1 MKLQGMDTEILV
13 QSHNIELG
21 DALPDF
27 ARRKIIETCG
37 KYFNKVTECNV
48 HFKKEGNF
56 YSCSIRL
63 KSGALKPFVADHT
76 NIDIRVAFTTALEK
90 VAKQQRRL
98 KRELREDKGYRPDK
112 ASTFDNGIS
121 LRKSGVAVPEMLEDG
136 EDDRQNLA
144 TMEGADDY
152 VRAMAQKSVQDDA
165 ALENEIAMANKQRSA
180 AE

>member
-1 MKLQGMDTEILV
+1 MKLQGTDTEILV
-13 QSHNIELG
+13 QSHNVELG

-76 NIDIRVAFTTALEK
+76 NIDIRVAFTAALEK

-98 KRELREDKGYRPDK
+98 KRELREDKGHRLDK
-112 ASTFDNGIS
+112 VATFDNGTS
-121 LRKSGVAVPEMLEDG
+121 LRKSGVAVPDSMED
-136 EDDRQNLA
+136 EDQTDLT

-152 VRAMAQKSVQDDA
+152 VKAMAQKSVQDDA
-165 ALENEIAMANKQRSA
+165 ALENEIAMSSKQRSA

>member
-13 QSHNIELG
+13 QSHNVELG

-76 NIDIRVAFTTALEK
+76 NIDIKVAFTTALEK

-98 KRELREDKGYRPDK
+98 KRELREDKSHRVDK
-112 ASTFDNGIS
+112 SMALDDGTGM
-121 LRKSGVAVPEMLEDG
+121 RKNGVAMPEAVDD
-136 EDDRQNLA
+136 EDDRRPNLA

-152 VRAMAQKSVQDDA
+152 VKAIVQKSHQDDA
-165 ALENEIAMANKQRSA
+165 ALENEIAQAEKQRSA

>member
-13 QSHNIELG
+13 QSHNVELG

-98 KRELREDKGYRPDK
+98 KRELREDKGHRLDK
-112 ASTFDNGIS
+112 TVTFDNGNG
-121 LRKSGVAVPEMLEDG
+121 LRKSGVAMPEAIDADEDQ
-136 EDDRQNLA
+136 RPNLA

-152 VRAMAQKSVQDDA
+152 VKAMAQKSVQDDA
-165 ALENEIAMANKQRSA
+165 ALENEIATSTKQRSA